1 MSRSHHMFL
10 LEGAYFVSF
19 CSLYAYTVTILL
31 DYGYTE
37 VQCGYITMLQ
47 YMVMMIAGPIY
58 GRLIDRSISPK
69 WLFIILVAGGM
80 IVTPLL
86 PFCFGRGFLW
96 TILSFSLISA
106 LDYCASSVF
115 DTWTN
120 QMILRDSTIDY
131 GNIRSAGSIFYA
143 TTALI
148 SGYLIAPLG
157 INFLFWLHMGA
168 LGLSILLALP
178 LSDPNKLPLLHPES
192 DPETSA
198 DLQKE
203 SLWASFRNSNTKYL
217 RHTFLRY
224 PDAIFRYVCINCHIF
239 LICGTLYYFATR
251 SVNGFMQVIINYIGG
266 DASTYGLSVF
276 LYCVGEFLLMRLA
289 SRLLQKGLPLPVLF
303 IVSLAALGARILLLG
318 VLRSMAGIM
327 ATQILMSIGFAG
339 FLRFN
344 IDYVAS
350 LFPRQYAGRAI
361 LISVA
366 VTQGIGSIVGNLVGG
381 YLLANVGV
389 PVYCF
394 ICGGAM
400 LLALVIFIMGKP
412 FAVTEQA

>member
-1 MSRSHHMFL
+1 M
-10 LEGAYFVSF
+10 
-19 CSLYAYTVTILL
+19 T
-31 DYGYTE
+31 
-37 VQCGYITMLQ
+37 
-47 YMVMMIAGPIY
+47 
-58 GRLIDRSISPK
+58 
-69 WLFIILVAGGM
+69 
-80 IVTPLL
+80 
-86 PFCFGRGFLW
+86 
-96 TILSFSLISA
+96 
-106 LDYCASSVF
+106 
-115 DTWTN
+115 
-120 QMILRDSTIDY
+120 LRDSTIDY

-203 SLWASFRNSNTKYL
+203 SLWASFRK
-217 RHTFLRY
+217 
-224 PDAIFRYVCINCHIF
+224 
-239 LICGTLYYFATR
+239 
-251 SVNGFMQVIINYIGG
+251 
-266 DASTYGLSVF
+266 
-276 LYCVGEFLLMRLA
+276 LA

-318 VLRSMAGIM
+318 VLRSMAGVM

>member
-1 MSRSHHMFL
+1 MSRRRHMFL
-10 LEGAYFVSF
+10 LEGAYFISF

-47 YMVMMIAGPIY
+47 YLVMMIAGPIY

-69 WLFIILVAGGM
+69 WLFIILAAGGM

-86 PFCFGRGFLW
+86 PFCFGKGFMW
-96 TILSFSLISA
+96 TMLSFSVVSA
-106 LDYCASSVF
+106 LDYCAASVI
-115 DTWTN
+115 DAWIN
-120 QMILRDSTIDY
+120 QMTLRDESIDY
-131 GNIRSAGSIFYA
+131 GMIRSAGSIFYA
-143 TTALI
+143 VTALA

-157 INFLFWLHMGA
+157 IDFLFWLHLGA
-168 LGLSILLALP
+168 LALSILLALP
-178 LSDPNKLPLLHPES
+178 FADPRKLPLLKADAITES
-192 DPETSA
+192 VEVQNET
-198 DLQKE
+198 
-203 SLWASFRNSNTKYL
+203 LWASFKKLLSCRPY
-217 RHTFLRY
+217 
-224 PDAIFRYVCINCHIF
+224 AIFLV
-239 LICGTLYYFATR
+239 CGTLYYFATR

-289 SRLLQKGLPLPVLF
+289 SRLLRRGMKLPVLF
-303 IVSLAALGARILLLG
+303 IASLSALGLRILLLG
-318 VLRSMAGIM
+318 VLRSMAGVM
-327 ATQILMSIGFAG
+327 ATQVLLSIGFAG

-344 IDYVAS
+344 IEYVAS
-350 LFPRQYAGRAI
+350 LFPPQYSGRAI

-366 VTQGIGSIVGNLVGG
+366 VTQGIGSIVGNLAGG
-381 YLLANVGV
+381 YLLASVGV

-400 LLALVIFIMGKP
+400 LLALVIFMMGKP
-412 FAVTEQA
+412 FAAQQSI

>member
-1 MSRSHHMFL
+1 MRRSHHMFL
-10 LEGAYFVSF
+10 LEGVYFISF

-31 DYGYTE
+31 EYGYTE

-47 YMVMMIAGPIY
+47 YLVMMLAGPMY
-58 GRLIDRSISPK
+58 GKLIDRCISPK
-69 WLFIILVAGGM
+69 WLFVLLAAGGM

-86 PFCFGRGFLW
+86 PICFAKGYGW
-96 TILSFSLISA
+96 TLLSFSLVSA
-106 LDYCASSVF
+106 MDYCASSVI
-115 DTWTN
+115 DAWIN
-120 QMILRDSTIDY
+120 QMTLRDRTIDY

-143 TTALI
+143 TTALV

-157 INFLFWLHMGA
+157 INFLFWLHMGSLA
-168 LGLSILLALP
+168 GAILLAVLFA
-178 LSDPNKLPLLHPES
+178 DPNKLPLLKPE
-192 DPETSA
+192 ENA
-198 DLQKE
+198 GEEEAIRKE
-203 SLWASFRNSNTKYL
+203 SLFTSAKKLLSCRSY
-217 RHTFLRY
+217 
-224 PDAIFRYVCINCHIF
+224 AIF

-289 SRLLQKGLPLPVLF
+289 SKLLQRGLKMPVLF
-303 IVSLAALGARILLLG
+303 IVSLSALGLRILLLA
-318 VLRSMAGIM
+318 VLHSMAGVM
-327 ATQILMSIGFAG
+327 ATQVLMSIGFAG

-344 IDYVAS
+344 VDYVAS
-350 LFPRQYAGRAI
+350 LFSRQYAGRAI

-366 VTQGIGSIVGNLVGG
+366 VTQGISSIVGNLAGG

-389 PVYCF
+389 PIYCL
-394 ICGGAM
+394 ICGSAL

-412 FAVTEQA
+412 FAAERI

>member
-1 MSRSHHMFL
+1 MSRRRHMFL
-10 LEGAYFVSF
+10 LEGAYFISF

-47 YMVMMIAGPIY
+47 YLVMMIAGPIY

-69 WLFIILVAGGM
+69 WLFIILAAGGM
-80 IVTPLL
+80 LVTPLL
-86 PFCFGRGFLW
+86 PFCFNKGFLW
-96 TILSFSLISA
+96 TMLSFSAVSA

-120 QMILRDSTIDY
+120 QMTLRDNTIDY
-131 GNIRSAGSIFYA
+131 GIIRSAGSIFYA
-143 TTALI
+143 VTALI

-157 INFLFWLHMGA
+157 IDFLFWLHMGA
-168 LGLSILLALP
+168 LALSILLALP
-178 LSDPNKLPLLHPES
+178 LADPRKLPLLKADAITES
-192 DPETSA
+192 AEV
-198 DLQKE
+198 QNE
-203 SLWASFRNSNTKYL
+203 SLWASFKKLLSCRPYA
-217 RHTFLRY
+217 F
-224 PDAIFRYVCINCHIF
+224 F

-289 SRLLQKGLPLPVLF
+289 SRLLRRGMKLPVLF
-303 IVSLAALGARILLLG
+303 IASLSALGLRILLLG
-318 VLRSMAGIM
+318 VLRSMAGVM
-327 ATQILMSIGFAG
+327 ATQVLLSIGFAG

-350 LFPRQYAGRAI
+350 LFPPQYSGRAI

-366 VTQGIGSIVGNLVGG
+366 VTQGIGSIVGNLAGG

-394 ICGGAM
+394 ICGGAI
-400 LLALVIFIMGKP
+400 LLALVIFMMGKP
-412 FAVTEQA
+412 FASAEQA